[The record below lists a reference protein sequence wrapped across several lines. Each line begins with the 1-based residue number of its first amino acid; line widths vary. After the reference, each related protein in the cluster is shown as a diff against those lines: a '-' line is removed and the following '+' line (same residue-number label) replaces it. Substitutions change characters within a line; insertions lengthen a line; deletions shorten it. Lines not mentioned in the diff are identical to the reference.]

1 MLTAVRT
8 GAHCAPEVAMM
19 KTACVFVLLI
29 TWPASGSAQSWS
41 NEQQELIA
49 QVKRCNDGWSDSIK
63 HKKYELFER
72 ACPETEGAV
81 FWYTNAEKPV
91 VYEGATGLWSGS
103 VAANRSA
110 TWSDLQATVIQIDGD
125 LGLIY
130 YSVVWTVEPNTGEAR
145 AVPTRRLTVFRRR
158 NGSWLMAG
166 GSVAPATGP
175 PANAR

>member
-1 MLTAVRT
+1 M
-8 GAHCAPEVAMM
+8 
-19 KTACVFVLLI
+19 
-29 TWPASGSAQSWS
+29 
-41 NEQQELIA
+41 
-49 QVKRCNDGWSDSIK
+49 
-63 HKKYELFER
+63 YELFER

-91 VYEGATGLWSGS
+91 VYEGATGFWSGS
-103 VAANRSA
+103 SAANRSA

-145 AVPTRRLTVFRRR
+145 SVPTRRLTVFRRR
-158 NGSWLMAG
+158 NGLWLMAG